1 MARVTVDD
9 LKIAYRLEGKDEAPV
24 ILFSHALATSGDQW
38 RYQIGEFARDYRIL
52 AYDMRG
58 HGDSDAP
65 DFPYDFDLLAD
76 DVAGLMRA
84 LGIEAACFV
93 GISIGGMIG
102 QALAVRHPKLFTGM
116 VLASTLA
123 KTSPEGR
130 QLWQTRLDQ
139 VRRDG
144 LEPQVT
150 PTLER
155 WLSPQFRQSHPEVAG
170 WLGDM
175 IRSTPVAGYVGC
187 GHAIMGLDLVQRLP
201 EIKLPVL
208 VIAGEKDPAATPA
221 AAQAIAQAI
230 PGARLEVM
238 AGCLHQTAIE
248 APGTFNRHLRDFLG
262 AHAH

>member
-24 ILFSHALATSGDQW
+24 ILFSHALATSGEMW
-38 RYQIGEFARDYRIL
+38 RYQIAEFARDHRVL

-65 DFPYDFDLLAD
+65 DFPYEFDLLAD

-84 LGIEAACFV
+84 LGIGRAVFV
-93 GISIGGMIG
+93 GLSIGGMVG
-102 QALAVRHPKLFTGM
+102 QALAIRHPKLFNGM

-130 QLWQTRLDQ
+130 QLWQARLEQ

-155 WLSPQFRQSHPEVAG
+155 WLSPQFRHAHPEVAG

-187 GHAIMGLDLVQRLP
+187 GHAIMGLDLGRHLP

-208 VIAGEKDPAATPA
+208 VIAGEKDPGATPETA
-221 AAQAIAQAI
+221 GAIAKSI
-230 PGARLEVM
+230 PGARLEIM
-238 AGCLHQTAIE
+238 PGCLHQTAIE
-248 APGTFNRHLRDFLG
+248 APGAFNRHLREFLRT
-262 AHAH
+262 HAR